1 MTRWIRGTAI
11 LLVFVAI
18 ALATPSNAMAGSDA
32 VLYELS
38 ENMGV
43 VKNKDG
49 QYRVAFSSLMGWA
62 AVGTPLCPASVVT
75 AFNPGATHCTITA
88 FGVDNIK
95 LSDGKGPF
103 GGQFTIVV
111 SGDNPVDSPEL
122 TVGRGHFSGEMDF
135 SPAILY
141 SIPVGSVTGK
151 LYVSG
156 SKKGVPFTGV
166 FRLPFVTVAPVEGC
180 QVQPTPEQCYT
191 PPLYLL
197 DAPSPLPV
205 DYTKWKVDYVKDD
218 EKALGYP
225 TVRFE
230 ISF

>member
-1 MTRWIRGTAI
+1 MTTWMRGTGILI
-11 LLVFVAI
+11 LLVAVTLAAPGYAI
-18 ALATPSNAMAGSDA
+18 AQPAA

-38 ENMGV
+38 ENMSLI
-43 VKNKDG
+43 KNQDG
-49 QYRVAFSSLMGWA
+49 QHRVAISSLMGWA

-75 AFNPGATHCTITA
+75 MFNPGATHCTVTA
-88 FGVDNIK
+88 FGIDNIK
-95 LSDGKGPF
+95 LADGKGPF
-103 GGQFTIVV
+103 AGQFTIVV
-111 SGDNPVDSPEL
+111 AGDNPVDSPEL
-122 TVGRGHFSGEMDF
+122 TVGRGHFQGEMDF

-151 LYVSG
+151 LYVSN
-156 SKKGVPFTGV
+156 SKKGIPFTGV
-166 FRLPFVTVAPVEGC
+166 FRLPFVTVAPVAGC
-180 QVQPTPEQCYT
+180 EVQPTPEQCYT

-205 DYTKWKVDYVKDD
+205 DPTKWTVDFVKDD

>member
-1 MTRWIRGTAI
+1 MTTRMRGTGILI
-11 LLVFVAI
+11 LL
-18 ALATPSNAMAGSDA
+18 LAATLAAPGYATAEPAA

-38 ENMGV
+38 ENMGMI
-43 VKNKDG
+43 KNNDG
-49 QYRVAFSSLMGWA
+49 QHRVAFSSLMGWA

-75 AFNPGATHCTITA
+75 AFNPGATYCTVTA
-88 FGVDNIK
+88 FGIDNIK

-103 GGQFTIVV
+103 AGQFTIVV

-122 TVGRGHFSGEMDF
+122 TVGRGHFSGQMDF

-141 SIPVGSVTGK
+141 SIPIGSVSGT
-151 LYVSG
+151 LYVGG
-156 SKKGVPFTGV
+156 SKTPFTGV
-166 FRLPFVTVAPVEGC
+166 FRLPFVTVAPVAGC
-180 QVQPTPEQCYT
+180 EVQPTPEQCYT